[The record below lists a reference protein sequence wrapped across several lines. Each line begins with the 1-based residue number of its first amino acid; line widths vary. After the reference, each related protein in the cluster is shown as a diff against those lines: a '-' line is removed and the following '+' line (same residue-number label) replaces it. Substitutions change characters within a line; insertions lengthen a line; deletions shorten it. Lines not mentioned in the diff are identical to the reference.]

1 MLDGEHE
8 HSLTIQR
15 DSLEST
21 AAAAS
26 WDRMVTTAAASA
38 SAAKLLATLQQLQ
51 LSPAFARRCWWPR
64 HVKATVLK
72 EHGSRDRGHESAPG
86 FLRGAART
94 TVHTAIGTAQSC
106 DATRTDAMF
115 LRAPQLPHN
124 TPYRLLIIGS
134 DSA

>member
-72 EHGSRDRGHESAPG
+72 EHVAREREQLLTRG
-86 FLRGAART
+86 FLSAVRICSARGTRPVARRDYWMAAY
-94 TVHTAIGTAQSC
+94 
-106 DATRTDAMF
+106 AMF

-124 TPYRLLIIGS
+124 TP
-134 DSA
+134 